1 MAVDGT
7 LPEEEGENETP
18 AGGGEEAAKGVPV
31 AEMCAAGL
39 ESAGA
44 ELAGEGL
51 LLGCS
56 SIAHNPGLCH
66 PSVSERPSPVTPWHC
81 MLV

>member
-1 MAVDGT
+1 MR
-7 LPEEEGENETP
+7 EGDTVGRGERNAARGRRENETP

-44 ELAGEGL
+44 ELAGEASFWGVPTRAPQ
-51 LLGCS
+51 S
-56 SIAHNPGLCH
+56 GLCH
-66 PSVSERPSPVTPWHC
+66 PFCLGTTSAH
-81 MLV
+81 